1 MNKLFLLLLLAI
13 ASTCCFSQ
21 KATTIS
27 SVHLRMEANT
37 ASQSKAVLPKNSVV
51 TIQDST
57 EGWYLVNYN
66 GRVGFVNSGYLIQTN
81 EKGTDNY
88 QQSSRQIRHPT
99 SNTQIRYYTNADGN
113 RIQSPTKYDAVP
125 EGATAVCRDGTYS
138 FSRNR
143 RGTCSHHGGVA
154 KWLQ

>member
-21 KATTIS
+21 NATTIS
-27 SVHLRMEANT
+27 SVHLRMEANS
-37 ASQSKAVLPKNSVV
+37 ASQSKTVLPKNSVV

-57 EGWYLVNYN
+57 YGWYLVNYN
-66 GRVGFVNSGYLIQTN
+66 GRVGFVNAVYLIQTN
-81 EKGTDNY
+81 EERTDNY